1 MSFLNR
7 HGSVNEE
14 TLTID
19 ESESPL
25 VSRMFMKKGTV
36 CFGVCRVLLR
46 IVVVVAVV
54 VMVVSGELWWWY
66 DRGFQG
72 ELRCGDA
79 SRRLAQMERRAVET
93 QRRRHVERDAPSGNS
108 RTRRKKNRRTK

>member
-25 VSRMFMKKGTV
+25 VSRMFMKIGDFFVLVLVV
-36 CFGVCRVLLR
+36 CC
-46 IVVVVAVV
+46 
-54 VMVVSGELWWWY
+54 
-66 DRGFQG
+66 
-72 ELRCGDA
+72 
-79 SRRLAQMERRAVET
+79 
-93 QRRRHVERDAPSGNS
+93 
-108 RTRRKKNRRTK
+108 